1 MTERKVKRMGRFIV
15 KLCFW
20 PFLLPIWILKG
31 LFNLLGALVVGAAI
45 DNAVFGR
52 R

>member
-1 MTERKVKRMGRFIV
+1 MGRFILI
-15 KLCFW
+15 LCFW

-31 LFNLLGALVVGAAI
+31 LFRLLGALLIGAAI
-45 DNAVFGR
+45 DDAVFGR